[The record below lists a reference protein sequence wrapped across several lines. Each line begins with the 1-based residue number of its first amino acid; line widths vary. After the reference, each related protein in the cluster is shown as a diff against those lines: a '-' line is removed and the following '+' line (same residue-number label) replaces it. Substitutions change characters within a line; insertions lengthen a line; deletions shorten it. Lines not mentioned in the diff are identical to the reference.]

1 MTGRGLV
8 RMREQENLRVAE
20 DLAGAQSS
28 AERQIGPT
36 VSSVQASTIA
46 P

>member
-20 DLAGAQSS
+20 DLAGAQPS

-36 VSSVQASTIA
+36 VS
-46 P
+46 